1 VVRIATATILRQGVD
16 AMQRLQSNLSK
27 TQQQISSGRRIV
39 SPSDDPVGA
48 AHILELTR
56 GLEETAQYQRNG
68 EIARNRLS
76 LEEES
81 LIGVGNILQRARELA
96 LQANNASQSDETRGF
111 MATELRE
118 MQEQLVQIANTRD
131 AAGQYLFAGFKART
145 EPFVRNATGFQYA
158 GDQGQRLVQIGQGRQ
173 VADGDPG
180 SEVFQMIRVGNG
192 VFSTAAD
199 AANTGTGVIGTGTV
213 VDPTALVP
221 DSYTVNF
228 ITPTDYE
235 VLDSGG
241 GLVVAGVY
249 SDGDAISFNGMQF
262 DISGQPA
269 AGDSFAVAPAI
280 NQDMFTTLE
289 NLASALEAST
299 LNDTGRARLHN
310 DINDGIANLD
320 QAIGQVLE
328 IRTRVGTRLS
338 TIESQRDLNDGIELQ
353 LSQTLSAVQDLDYA
367 EALTSLNQQLATL
380 DAAQQTFVRVQGLS
394 LFNSL

>member
-1 VVRIATATILRQGVD
+1 MRIATTTLLRQGVD
-16 AMQRLQSNLSK
+16 AMQRLQTTLAR

-48 AHILELTR
+48 AHVLELTR

-81 LIGVGNILQRARELA
+81 LLGVGNILQRTRELA
-96 LQANNASQSDETRGF
+96 LQANNASQSDETRAF
-111 MATELRE
+111 MAVELRE
-118 MQEQLVQIANTRD
+118 MQEQLVQIANTQD
-131 AAGQYLFAGFKART
+131 AAGQYLFAGYQTRT
-145 EPFVRNATGFQYA
+145 EPFVRNAAGFQYV

-192 VFSTAAD
+192 VFSTAPG

-213 VDPTALVP
+213 VDPAALVP
-221 DSYTVNF
+221 DVYSVNF
-228 ITPTDYE
+228 VTPTDFE
-235 VLDSGG
+235 VRDSGG
-241 GLVVAGVY
+241 GLVMNGVY
-249 SDGDAISFNGMQF
+249 VDGDAISFNGMQF
-262 DISGQPA
+262 EISGQPA
-269 AGDSFAVAPAI
+269 AGDTFTVAPAV

-289 NLASALEAST
+289 NLASALESQT

-320 QAIGQVLE
+320 RAIGQVLE

-338 TIESQRDLNDGIELQ
+338 TLESQRDLNQGIELQ
-353 LSQTLSAVQDLDYA
+353 LSQTLSVVQDLDYA

-380 DAAQQTFVRVQGLS
+380 EAAQQTFVRVQGLS